1 MDETKQLNQ
10 IKDFARTDG
19 GVLGILWVIGFAS
32 LLANFRYPLFGFLF
46 FSIIIGTPFMIGF
59 RLSYLRKKYLETPFS
74 FFRGFT
80 YAFLTAFYAAL
91 ILAMAQ
97 WIYFSWLDN
106 GFMLEQYRQI
116 FDNPEYKEVMEAA
129 GMTARELKDAVR
141 QLESIRA
148 IDISLQILYSNIIMS
163 LLISMPIALLNRR
176 S

>member
-1 MDETKQLNQ
+1 
-10 IKDFARTDG
+10 
-19 GVLGILWVIGFAS
+19 
-32 LLANFRYPLFGFLF
+32 
-46 FSIIIGTPFMIGF
+46 MIGF